1 MICVFEV
8 PELVLGEA
16 EVIFGVAEVIF
27 GSAGV
32 CIRELVFGGV
42 LKELLLKLQ
51 RGQKESWQR
60 RS

>member
-1 MICVFEV
+1 MIRVFEV

-16 EVIFGVAEVIF
+16 KVVFGVAEVIF
-27 GSAGV
+27 GNVGI

-51 RGQKESWQR
+51 RRQKENRERQS
-60 RS
+60 

>member
-1 MICVFEV
+1 M
-8 PELVLGEA
+8 PELVLG
-16 EVIFGVAEVIF
+16 VPEVIF
-27 GSAGV
+27 GSARI

-51 RGQKESWQR
+51 CGQKENRER